1 MTVHVFIVKHS
12 GEKEMEMG
20 KKFTISELERIRLES
35 LFSEVNDD
43 LADLISGPMT
53 DVVIALKYL
62 CKEFPTGAHIASECR
77 QLRGSAYSILQ
88 DMKQL
93 QQDLSRLD
101 LESLVNDEA

>member
-1 MTVHVFIVKHS
+1 MS
-12 GEKEMEMG
+12 

-35 LFSEVNDD
+35 ICSDID
-43 LADLISGPMT
+43 ADLSNVISIYVQLNM
-53 DVVIALKYL
+53 DLKHL
-62 CKEFPTGAHIASECR
+62 VRQFPTGAHIAAECR
-77 QLRGSAYSILQ
+77 QLRAAAYSILQ